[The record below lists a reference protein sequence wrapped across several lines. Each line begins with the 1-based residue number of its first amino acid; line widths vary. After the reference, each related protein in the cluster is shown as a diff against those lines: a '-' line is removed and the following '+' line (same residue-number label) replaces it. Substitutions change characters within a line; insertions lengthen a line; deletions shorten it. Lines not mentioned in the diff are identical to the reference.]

1 MPTLFER
8 IFGRSDKTPRAEAKD
23 RLRVVIMHD
32 RADIPGPMLEQMRNE
47 ILAVLS
53 KYVDIDEKLL
63 DVSLEREN
71 EEVALVANIPIR
83 RVRTEHDGD
92 NGTRKH

>member
-1 MPTLFER
+1 MATLFER
-8 IFGRSDKTPRAEAKD
+8 IFGRNDKSPRAAAKD

-32 RADIPGPMLEQMRNE
+32 RADIPGPMLEQMRTE

-53 KYVDIDEKLL
+53 KYVDIDEQAL

-71 EEVALVANIPIR
+71 DEVALVANIPIR
-83 RVRTEHDGD
+83 RVRTDGD
-92 NGTRKH
+92 GPPGLRAS

>member
-1 MPTLFER
+1 MPTLFEK
-8 IFGRSDKTPRAEAKD
+8 IFGRNDKSPRAAAKD

-32 RADIPGPMLEQMRNE
+32 RADIPGPMLEQMRTE

-53 KYVDIDEKLL
+53 KYVDIDEQAL

-71 EEVALVANIPIR
+71 DEVALVANIPIR
-83 RVRTEHDGD
+83 RIRTDGD
-92 NGTRKH
+92 EAHGLRAS